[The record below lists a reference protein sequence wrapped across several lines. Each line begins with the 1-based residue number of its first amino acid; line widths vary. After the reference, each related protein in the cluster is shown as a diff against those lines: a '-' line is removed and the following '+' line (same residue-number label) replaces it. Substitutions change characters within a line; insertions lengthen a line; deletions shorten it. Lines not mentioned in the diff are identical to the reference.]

1 MADNEDN
8 ETPGYFLQPPARS
21 ENGRGSVDSSG
32 FVHKSQAGEP
42 FPQTGGAY
50 QFLYLDLILYDEYI
64 HAMEKAIKRLT
75 VLLDGPRFVAQF
87 RAFLKTE
94 HRQGPLFRA
103 QKNGRCSTLSYQSV
117 QQRWQR
123 CCEMVGVSCAVH
135 QLRHTHATALVND
148 GVSLATIRGRL
159 GRKNLQMTLRSE
171 VQSDETAVSDLLA
184 R

>member
-64 HAMEKAIKRLT
+64 HAMEKANKRPT
-75 VLLDGPRFVAQF
+75 VLLDYPGFVAQR
-87 RAFLKTE
+87 RAYLKYTDY
-94 HRQGPLFRA
+94 QKGPLIRA
-103 QKNGRCSTLSYQSV
+103 QKNGRCSTLSYQYV
-117 QQRWQR
+117 QQW
-123 CCEMVGVSCAVH
+123 
-135 QLRHTHATALVND
+135 
-148 GVSLATIRGRL
+148 
-159 GRKNLQMTLRSE
+159 
-171 VQSDETAVSDLLA
+171 
-184 R
+184 